1 MTVSLISRRQMLIQS
16 AGAALSL
23 AGCRRSSRGS
33 GRLRVGLLYFA
44 PEAGAELC
52 MKGLYDGL
60 DQQGFKKD
68 ANLDVISSH
77 AQGEISNIPMLVQN
91 FMTQSVDLIITLTTP
106 CLTAACSVARNTHI
120 VFTYCY
126 DPVAAGA
133 GKSLSNHLPNVTG
146 VGSFPPVESTIDLIQ
161 KLVPGV
167 KAVGTVYNSSEA
179 NSVKVISVARDIF
192 RKRGISLQEVTA
204 TNTSEVFQSAQ
215 VACYRNVQAMWVT
228 GDNTA
233 LQSFDAIVKA
243 TTDAKL
249 PLFINDPEF
258 TSRGALACVGIGWYP
273 AGKAGGALA
282 GRVLRGEDPA
292 GIPFQEVVEKKLVLN
307 QKAAARLGITF
318 PPDMVSAAQV
328 LSASSN
334 NDGPNHFLRSEPV

>member
-1 MTVSLISRRQMLIQS
+1 MTISPLSRRRMLIQS
-16 AGAALSL
+16 AGAALAL
-23 AGCRRSSRGS
+23 AGCRSRSNRGS
-33 GRLRVGLLYFA
+33 GQSRVGVLYFA

-52 MKGLYDGL
+52 MKGLFDGL
-60 DQQGFKKD
+60 AQEGFTKGT
-68 ANLDVISSH
+68 NLDVISSH

-91 FMTQSVDLIITLTTP
+91 FMTEGVDLIITLTTP
-106 CLTAACSVARNTHI
+106 CLTAACTVARNTRI
-120 VFTYCY
+120 AFTYCY

-133 GKSLSNHLPNVTG
+133 GRSFTDHLPNVTG
-146 VGSFPPVESTIDLIQ
+146 VGSFPPVEATVDLIQ

-215 VACYRNVQAMWVT
+215 VACSRNVQAMWVT

-233 LQSFDAIVKA
+233 LQSFDAIVKT

-249 PLFINDPEF
+249 PLVINDPEF

-273 AGKAGGALA
+273 AGKAGGVVAA
-282 GRVLRGEDPA
+282 RVLRGENPA
-292 GIPFQEVVEKKLVLN
+292 GIPFQNIAEQKMVLN
-307 QKAAARLGITF
+307 QQVATRLGITF
-318 PPDMVSAAQV
+318 PPDVLRAAQ
-328 LSASSN
+328 A
-334 NDGPNHFLRSEPV
+334 

>member
-1 MTVSLISRRQMLIQS
+1 MITSFLNRRQMLIQS
-16 AGAALSL
+16 AGAALAL
-23 AGCRRSSRGS
+23 AGCRGQSSRAS

-52 MKGLYDGL
+52 MKGLFDGL
-60 DQQGFKKD
+60 AQEGFTKGG
-68 ANLDVISSH
+68 NLDVISSH

-91 FMTQSVDLIITLTTP
+91 FMTEGVDLILTLTTP
-106 CLTAACSVARNTHI
+106 CLTAACTVARNTHI
-120 VFTYCY
+120 AFTYCY

-133 GKSLSNHLPNVTG
+133 GKSFTDHLPNVTG
-146 VGSFPPVESTIDLIQ
+146 VGSFPPVEATVDLIQ

-192 RKRGISLQEVTA
+192 RKRGIYLQEVTA
-204 TNTSEVFQSAQ
+204 TNTSEVFQSTQ
-215 VACYRNVQAMWVT
+215 VACSRNVQAMWVT

-233 LQSFDAIVKA
+233 LQSFDAIAKV

-249 PLFINDPEF
+249 PLIINDPEF

-273 AGKAGGALA
+273 AGKAGGVVAA
-282 GRVLRGEDPA
+282 RVLRGENPA
-292 GIPFQEVVEKKLVLN
+292 GIPFQNIAEQKMVLN
-307 QKAAARLGITF
+307 QQAANRLGITF
-318 PPDMVSAAQV
+318 PPDVLKAAQ
-328 LSASSN
+328 A
-334 NDGPNHFLRSEPV
+334 

>member
-1 MTVSLISRRQMLIQS
+1 MTRSLLTRRHMLIQS
-16 AGAALSL
+16 AGAALAL
-23 AGCRRSSRGS
+23 AGCRGHSSRGS
-33 GRLRVGLLYFA
+33 GRSRIGLLYFA

-60 DQQGFKKD
+60 AQEGFKRD
-68 ANLDVISSH
+68 VNLEVISSH

-91 FMTQSVDLIITLTTP
+91 FMTQGVDLIITLTTP
-106 CLTAACSVARNTHI
+106 CLTAACTVARNTHI
-120 VFTYCY
+120 AFTYCY

-133 GKSLSNHLPNVTG
+133 GKSFSDHLPNVTG
-146 VGSFPPVESTIDLIQ
+146 VGSFPPVEATIDLIQ

-167 KAVGTVYNSSEA
+167 KAVGTVYSNSEA

-204 TNTSEVFQSAQ
+204 TNTNEVFQAAQ
-215 VACYRNVQAMWVT
+215 VACHRNVQAMWVT

-233 LQSFDAIVKA
+233 LQSFDAIVKT

-258 TSRGALACVGIGWYP
+258 SRGALACVGLGWYP
-273 AGKAGGALA
+273 AGKAGGVLA
-282 GRVLRGEDPA
+282 ARLLRGEDPA
-292 GIPFQEVVEKKLVLN
+292 TIPFQEVVEKKLVLN
-307 QKAAARLGITF
+307 QETATRLGIVF
-318 PPDMVSAAQV
+318 PSDVVASAK
-328 LSASSN
+328 
-334 NDGPNHFLRSEPV
+334 G

>member
-1 MTVSLISRRQMLIQS
+1 MTASFLTRRKMLIQS
-16 AGAALSL
+16 VGAAAVL
-23 AGCRRSSRGS
+23 AGCRGRSTRGS
-33 GRLRVGLLYFA
+33 GRLRMGLLYFA
-44 PEAGAELC
+44 PEAGADLC
-52 MKGLYDGL
+52 IKGLYDGL
-60 DQQGFKKD
+60 AQQGLMKD

-91 FMTQSVDLIITLTTP
+91 FETQGVDLIVTLTTP
-106 CLTAACSVARNTHI
+106 CLTAACTAARNTHV
-120 VFTYCY
+120 VFAYCY

-133 GKSLSNHLPNVTG
+133 GKSFSDHLPNITG
-146 VGSFPPVESTIDLIQ
+146 VGSFPPVEATVDMIQ

-192 RKRGISLQEVTA
+192 KKRGIALQEVTA

-243 TTDAKL
+243 TTSAKL
-249 PLFINDPEF
+249 PLIINDPEF
-258 TSRGALACVGIGWYP
+258 TDRGALACVGVGWYP
-273 AGKAGGALA
+273 AGKAGGVLA
-282 GRVLRGEDPA
+282 ARVLRGENPA
-292 GIPFQEVVEKKLVLN
+292 GIPFQEVAEQKLVIN
-307 QKAAARLGITF
+307 QQAASRLGIVF
-318 PPDMVSAAQV
+318 PPDVLKAAQ
-328 LSASSN
+328 A
-334 NDGPNHFLRSEPV
+334 

>member
-1 MTVSLISRRQMLIQS
+1 MTISPLSRRRMLIQS
-16 AGAALSL
+16 AGAALAL
-23 AGCRRSSRGS
+23 AGCRSRSNRGS
-33 GRLRVGLLYFA
+33 GQSRVGLLYFA

-52 MKGLYDGL
+52 MKGLFDGL
-60 DQQGFKKD
+60 AQEGFTKGT
-68 ANLDVISSH
+68 NLDVISSH

-91 FMTQSVDLIITLTTP
+91 FMTEGVDLIITLTTP
-106 CLTAACSVARNTHI
+106 CLTAACTVARNTRI
-120 VFTYCY
+120 AFTYCY

-133 GKSLSNHLPNVTG
+133 GRSFTDHLPNVTG
-146 VGSFPPVESTIDLIQ
+146 VGSFPPVEATVDLIQ

-215 VACYRNVQAMWVT
+215 VACSRNVQAMWVT

-233 LQSFDAIVKA
+233 LQSFDAIVKT

-249 PLFINDPEF
+249 PLVINDPEF

-273 AGKAGGALA
+273 AGKAGGVVAA
-282 GRVLRGEDPA
+282 RVLRGENPA
-292 GIPFQEVVEKKLVLN
+292 GIPFQNIAEQKMVLN
-307 QKAAARLGITF
+307 QQVATRLGITF
-318 PPDMVSAAQV
+318 PPDVLRAAQ
-328 LSASSN
+328 A
-334 NDGPNHFLRSEPV
+334 